1 MFDPTRQCCARNPDV
16 GSSSRGYWPALTH
29 KSNFTDSHAA
39 STKLSTSIE
48 HMASLLAER
57 IKYMLHAVAEENR
70 TSQVK
75 ECKVPPLASRSPA
88 EANPLDATQ
97 RQFVSPQASIDTPL
111 LGRACPAAS
120 APRGPS
126 GMTPQQERIDSALR
140 EGPYGEVNC
149 MPSNSTVKRS
159 PLNRVVNCGTVE
171 SHPSTPNE
179 PAGKVQP
186 VQARMDQSNCML
198 PGKLRLR
205 SDIACMGVA
214 CYWTNPIRVLRYHI
228 VSRMAIRY
236 QAPPP
241 CHPEGRHGLGPRI

>member
-1 MFDPTRQCCARNPDV
+1 
-16 GSSSRGYWPALTH
+16 
-29 KSNFTDSHAA
+29 
-39 STKLSTSIE
+39 
-48 HMASLLAER
+48 MASLLAER
-57 IKYMLHAVAEENR
+57 KNYMLHAVAEESR

-159 PLNRVVNCGTVE
+159 PLNRVVNCGTEE
-171 SHPSTPNE
+171 SHRVPPNE
-179 PAGKVQP
+179 LARGIVAAGSSPSGSVQLYATREP
-186 VQARMDQSNCML
+186 SFAASATIGYRLYGGSMLLDQSHKGAAIPHSKPYGN
-198 PGKLRLR
+198 K
-205 SDIACMGVA
+205 
-214 CYWTNPIRVLRYHI
+214 
-228 VSRMAIRY
+228 VSG
-236 QAPPP
+236 PPP

>member
-1 MFDPTRQCCARNPDV
+1 MNVLRPQSTLKVIQLSFSTGILSPTTFKCILHDSPREELFDPTRQCCARNPDV

-48 HMASLLAER
+48 HMANLLAER
-57 IKYMLHAVAEENR
+57 VRYMLHAVAEESR

-75 ECKVPPLASRSPA
+75 ECKVPPLASRSLA

-149 MPSNSTVKRS
+149 MPSNSSAKRS
-159 PLNRVVNCGTVE
+159 PLNRTVNCGAEE
-171 SHPSTPNE
+171 SQFSYSDQLLRPSRHNT
-179 PAGKVQP
+179 ASD
-186 VQARMDQSNCML
+186 AA
-198 PGKLRLR
+198 LRNI
-205 SDIACMGVA
+205 SCQ
-214 CYWTNPIRVLRYHI
+214 Y
-228 VSRMAIRY
+228 SSK
-236 QAPPP
+236 
-241 CHPEGRHGLGPRI
+241 